1 MTHLLKIKKMSFKV
15 YTIINISDLSNI
27 DFSEV
32 GETSEDTIRRSL
44 DGTQFVIKYN
54 TEPSFISNGSVVPLQ
69 TLTHSE
75 TLILMQTSDWSE
87 QLPE

>member
-1 MTHLLKIKKMSFKV
+1 MRTYV
-15 YTIINISDLSNI
+15 TINISDLSNI

-32 GETSEDTIRRSL
+32 GETSADTIRRSL

-54 TEPSFISNGSVVPLQ
+54 TEPSFVSNGSVVPLQ

-75 TLILMQTSDWSE
+75 ALILMQTTDWSE
-87 QLPE
+87 QLVE

>member
-1 MTHLLKIKKMSFKV
+1 MSFKV

-32 GETSEDTIRRSL
+32 GETSQDTIRRSL

>member
-32 GETSEDTIRRSL
+32 GETSQDTIRRSL